1 MTMMY
6 FWGLA
11 LLALSIWSALQVR
24 RALRERKTHWLM
36 NTTYERQNPRLFRL
50 NVASEI
56 MVTLISL
63 GAAITAFFHLG
74 V

>member
-1 MTMMY
+1 MTMML

-11 LLALSIWSALQVR
+11 LFALSIWSALQVR

-36 NTTYERQNPRLFRL
+36 NSTYEKQNPLFFRL
-50 NVASEI
+50 DVASET
-56 MVTLISL
+56 MVTLICL
-63 GAAITAFFHLG
+63 GAAISAFFYLG

>member
-11 LLALSIWSALQVR
+11 LLALSIWPALQVR